1 MSTVFWKGYKMVHFV
16 GAGSG
21 AADLITIRG
30 KKLLENADIIIYA
43 GSLVNPE
50 LLEYA
55 KDSAEIYNSAK
66 MNLDE
71 VIDVM
76 KQGDTKNIVRL
87 HTGDPCVY
95 GAIREQMDRLDKLG
109 IEYDVCPGVSSF
121 CGAAAALKAE
131 YTLPDVSQ
139 TVIITRMEGRTPVP
153 PKEKIHLLASHNAT
167 MVIFLSTGL
176 LKELS
181 AELVK
186 GGYSENTPAAI
197 VYKATWKDEK
207 VMRCTVGTLNKTAE
221 KNGIKKTALITVG
234 MKIASIAFT
243 ENGAKIVKMLAHE
256 MDVKGYVF
264 EKYKTDGLE
273 TFNNVSSLV
282 RDIFK
287 KYNAIVFVGACGIAV
302 RSIAP
307 YVKDKAKDPAVV
319 VVDEKGNFVIPILSG
334 HIGGAND
341 LAEKIASLTSGVAV
355 ITTATDINK
364 KFSVDTFAVRNNLHI
379 GDTKLIK
386 EISSRILNDKKVGL
400 YTDYELKNVPDCFEE
415 SNEVGICISDDDKKP
430 FRTTL
435 NLMPKN
441 VVLGIGC
448 RKGCE
453 TVEESILAFLKVN
466 GVSVYSLFA
475 VATVDIKKNEK
486 GIVEFC
492 EKFDIP
498 LLTFSAETLAAVEG
512 EFTASEFV
520 KKTVGVDNVCE
531 RAVCAVGAKITEK
544 KTALNGTAL
553 ALGRINTEIDFLKG

>member
-1 MSTVFWKGYKMVHFV
+1 
-16 GAGSG
+16 
-21 AADLITIRG
+21 
-30 KKLLENADIIIYA
+30 
-43 GSLVNPE
+43 
-50 LLEYA
+50 
-55 KDSAEIYNSAK
+55 
-66 MNLDE
+66 
-71 VIDVM
+71 
-76 KQGDTKNIVRL
+76 
-87 HTGDPCVY
+87 
-95 GAIREQMDRLDKLG
+95 
-109 IEYDVCPGVSSF
+109 
-121 CGAAAALKAE
+121 
-131 YTLPDVSQ
+131 
-139 TVIITRMEGRTPVP
+139 
-153 PKEKIHLLASHNAT
+153 
-167 MVIFLSTGL
+167 
-176 LKELS
+176 
-181 AELVK
+181 
-186 GGYSENTPAAI
+186 
-197 VYKATWKDEK
+197 
-207 VMRCTVGTLNKTAE
+207 
-221 KNGIKKTALITVG
+221 

-243 ENGAKIVKMLAHE
+243 ENGAKIVKMLVRE

-264 EKYKTDGLE
+264 EKYNTDGLE

-319 VVDEKGNFVIPILSG
+319 VVDEKGNFAIPILSG

-341 LAEKIASLTSGVAV
+341 LAEKIAALTSGVAV

-386 EISSRILNDKKVGL
+386 EISSRILNEKKVGL

-486 GIVEFC
+486 GI
-492 EKFDIP
+492 
-498 LLTFSAETLAAVEG
+498 
-512 EFTASEFV
+512 
-520 KKTVGVDNVCE
+520 
-531 RAVCAVGAKITEK
+531 
-544 KTALNGTAL
+544 
-553 ALGRINTEIDFLKG
+553 GRHRQRSNKDTDHLSDHRIHFAGRNI